1 MSGRKESPSV
11 HRRVED
17 SNVCYQWWCD
27 ILFQCMVFPIC
38 VYRTSGT
45 PCTCTYMYMYVY
57 ICPYSNPED
66 LSLRHRLWLTSPSN
80 QHTSVLLHHVHVYVY
95 MTHREVRVVGVIG
108 VIYRF
113 LGFSL
118 DVTVLLLLILQVYRH
133 DHHMNNSTH
142 MYINR
147 DTVLLLNYC
156 CHRKIVHCI

>member
-1 MSGRKESPSV
+1 
-11 HRRVED
+11 
-17 SNVCYQWWCD
+17 
-27 ILFQCMVFPIC
+27 MVFPIC
-38 VYRTSGT
+38 VYRTLGA
-45 PCTCTYMYMYVY
+45 TCTYMYMYMYVY

-142 MYINR
+142 MYI
-147 DTVLLLNYC
+147 TSTALEIQYYFSITAATGELC
-156 CHRKIVHCI
+156 IVYTFTCTRLKSMNHNSLGCEQPYITQA